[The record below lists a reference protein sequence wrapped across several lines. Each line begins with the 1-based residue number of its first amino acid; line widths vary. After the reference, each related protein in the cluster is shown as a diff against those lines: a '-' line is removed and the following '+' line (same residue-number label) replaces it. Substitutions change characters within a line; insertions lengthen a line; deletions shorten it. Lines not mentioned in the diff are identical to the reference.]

1 MKKLLVSLVLLCAM
15 ATTVYA
21 GLPEGTP
28 TSSGV
33 TNTTPDPAAY
43 ATVTA
48 DKKLF
53 LEAGERNPSSPTT
66 SYVATRNEANLAIIS
81 KTSAVTI
88 GGGVAGDTHLL
99 KIEFQTALA
108 GTCVITGFAD
118 SDGAA
123 QSITLAI
130 GTVGPKDFLG
140 AINSAGA
147 LTITCSDSGD
157 DNKPWVFWRPR

>member
-1 MKKLLVSLVLLCAM
+1 MKNLLLSVILLG
-15 ATTVYA
+15 TVVNTAYA
-21 GLPEGTP
+21 GRETGTDFAP
-28 TSSGV
+28 GV
-33 TNTTPDPAAY
+33 TNTTPDPSAY
-43 ATVTA
+43 AQVTA

-53 LEAGERNPSSPTT
+53 LEAGERNPSSATT
-66 SYVATRNEANLAIIS
+66 SYVAVRNEANLAIIS
-81 KTSAVTI
+81 KTAAVTI

-147 LTITCSDSGD
+147 LTITCSDAGD